1 MQPIQVRASCLALLA
16 LIGGAA
22 WGYENGGDAYGRA
35 FRPSGLENSNNR
47 MVRPLTNE
55 KNRYSVISK
64 DVKREVDA
72 GDGCCR
78 ADDLPLDLALQL
90 GNLTA
95 AEDIFDFID
104 PDSIDQRIF
113 ASKDFGERSGA
124 NIPKPAGCSTT
135 DTIVPLR
142 PKDVTDPTL
151 IYSPEC
157 TRVKRCSGCCVSS
170 RLACLP
176 TATRT
181 IPFTVTVLEYK
192 TGTKLKFKNRDV
204 TLVEEHVSC
213 QCQCRVRE
221 EHCNHL
227 QRYNAPNCR
236 CECTNPDDRTR
247 CLQESDIKQWNPDTC
262 LCECNEVKECTTGTY
277 FDRNYCRC
285 LKSYPPRG
293 NFQTTPLD
301 RRRLILK
308 PVPAALSP

>member
-1 MQPIQVRASCLALLA
+1 MLAALLA
-16 LIGGAA
+16 LIGAVVANAYESGA
-22 WGYENGGDAYGRA
+22 GDNAYYGRA
-35 FRPSGLENSNNR
+35 FRPS
-47 MVRPLTNE
+47 VNE
-55 KNRYSVISK
+55 KNRYSFISK
-64 DVKREVDA
+64 DVKREVDQ
-72 GDGCCR
+72 GDGGCCR
-78 ADDLPLDLALQL
+78 GDDIPLDLALQL

-95 AEDIFDFID
+95 AEDIFDLID
-104 PDSIDQRIF
+104 PNSVDPRIF

-213 QCQCRVRE
+213 ACQCRVKE

-285 LKSYPPRG
+285 LKNDFYS
-293 NFQTTPLD
+293 
-301 RRRLILK
+301 IH
-308 PVPAALSP
+308 